1 VKGIRLSE
9 AQARFVQGG
18 VSIVISSRDR
28 RRVPSLSRALACR
41 VADNRGAMQILL
53 ARAQCIQLL
62 HDIETCGRVAVV
74 FCQPFTHE
82 TYQIKSDDAQ
92 VLPAWERAE
101 ADHMAH
107 AQAFADNV
115 IPLGFSRD
123 YALAV
128 HAARI
133 EDCVAIGFTPQV
145 LYAQTPGPDA
155 GERIAPP

>member
-1 VKGIRLSE
+1 MKGIRLSE

-41 VADNRGAMQILL
+41 VADNLRSMQVLL
-53 ARAQCIQLL
+53 ARSQSIQLL
-62 HDIETCGRVAVV
+62 QDIETCGRVAVV

-92 VLPAWERAE
+92 VLPAWDHAE
-101 ADHMAH
+101 ADRMTH
-107 AQAFADNV
+107 ARAFADHV
-115 IPLGFSRD
+115 IPMGFSRD
-123 YALAV
+123 YGLVV

-133 EDCVAIGFTPQV
+133 EDCVAVGFTPQV